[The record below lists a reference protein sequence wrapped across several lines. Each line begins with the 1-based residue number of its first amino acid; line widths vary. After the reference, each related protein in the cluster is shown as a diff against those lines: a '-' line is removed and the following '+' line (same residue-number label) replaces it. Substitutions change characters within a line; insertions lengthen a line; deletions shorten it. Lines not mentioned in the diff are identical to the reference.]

1 MSRDCDARALRGQR
15 ETYVL
20 CFSPN
25 VIPRSQWEHS
35 ESRTP
40 GVGHGPKGGGL
51 YRNVEIGLNRRYKPV
66 LAGDFFCEPVLAL
79 LARTSSGPAN
89 DLSSCPARTPTSQL
103 KPVPALLTIEFV
115 PARTRLVDFVLSVC
129 LSSPGDGCAP
139 LVGHLFGAALC
150 SSTYYDGNHQRHC
163 ELAPA

>member
-1 MSRDCDARALRGQR
+1 MPTLDPVRKVLRNKRKLGVPRLPAPALPLQSAI
-15 ETYVL
+15 VPPAL
-20 CFSPN
+20 
-25 VIPRSQWEHS
+25 
-35 ESRTP
+35 
-40 GVGHGPKGGGL
+40 GHGPKGGGL

-103 KPVPALLTIEFV
+103 HPVPALLTSEFL